1 MTYRH
6 LIALAFLLNSILVI
20 GTKAVSEFGMTESIP
35 MVLLIMYGTGA
46 IMSLAYTISGRKRI
60 EGKAVSIALLG
71 GLGTAVG
78 MSSNMTAAAILPGYV
93 VFPLVNGGTLVLVAV
108 IGRLVFKERIGAFG
122 EAGILA
128 GIASIILLST

>member
-1 MTYRH
+1 MTYRQ
-6 LIALAFLLNSILVI
+6 LIALAFLLNSILAI
-20 GTKAVSEFGMTESIP
+20 GTKAVSEFGMAESIP

-71 GLGTAVG
+71 GIGTAVG

-122 EAGILA
+122 VAGILA

>member
-1 MTYRH
+1 MTYRQ
-6 LIALAFLLNSILVI
+6 LIALAFLLNSILAI
-20 GTKAVSEFGMTESIP
+20 GTKAVSEFGMAESIP

-122 EAGILA
+122 VAGILA

>member
-1 MTYRH
+1 M
-6 LIALAFLLNSILVI
+6 A
-20 GTKAVSEFGMTESIP
+20 ESIP

-122 EAGILA
+122 VAGILA